1 VTGCGC
7 ERGQSEVLQDSVIV
21 GADMPRGLPI
31 LSVAVG
37 GIEGAFGGISGWTK
51 FSRRHVWTSPNAKF

>member
-1 VTGCGC
+1 
-7 ERGQSEVLQDSVIV
+7 
-21 GADMPRGLPI
+21 MPRGLPI

-37 GIEGAFGGISGWTK
+37 GIEGAYGGISGWTK